1 MKMASHLQLPEFR
14 YSTRPLAKNAA
25 AKITQEYSTSES
37 ALQGYYLRLLAA
49 HGPQHWWPG
58 RTRFEVIV
66 GAILTQNTAWVNV
79 ERALR
84 HLRRERLLT
93 PAAIDAVSATRLA
106 RLIRSSGYFRQ
117 KTETLKAFV
126 KFLRKEF
133 GGSLNQMFNAPTE
146 VLREQLLDIRGVGPE
161 TADSILLYAGTRA
174 VFVVDAYARRI
185 LERHH
190 LVQAKLGYAQI
201 QEFFEENLPRDVS
214 LYNEFHAL
222 IVRTGKDFC
231 YKHNPRCSECPLKAF
246 LPHVT

>member
-1 MKMASHLQLPEFR
+1 MANTCTLGQVREPSGDRRCQKGRVELPNSGKFLTCSCSLVILRMKMASHLQLPEFR
-14 YSTRPLAKNAA
+14 YITRPLAKNAA

-93 PAAIDAVSATRLA
+93 PAAIDAVPSTRLA

-133 GGSLNQMFNAPTE
+133 G
-146 VLREQLLDIRGVGPE
+146 
-161 TADSILLYAGTRA
+161 
-174 VFVVDAYARRI
+174 
-185 LERHH
+185 
-190 LVQAKLGYAQI
+190 
-201 QEFFEENLPRDVS
+201 
-214 LYNEFHAL
+214 
-222 IVRTGKDFC
+222 
-231 YKHNPRCSECPLKAF
+231 
-246 LPHVT
+246 